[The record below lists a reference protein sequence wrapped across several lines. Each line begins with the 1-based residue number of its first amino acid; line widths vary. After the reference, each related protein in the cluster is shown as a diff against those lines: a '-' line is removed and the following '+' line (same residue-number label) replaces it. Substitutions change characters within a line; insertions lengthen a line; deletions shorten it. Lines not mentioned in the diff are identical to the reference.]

1 MNELYFATPRS
12 GSHAICSMSV
22 SKRKLLEYF
31 NIEDMILP
39 RNVDGNLILY
49 NLIAPEALDFLER
62 GLFEEAWNAQKSN
75 TKDDEQTYYKVMKK
89 GYSYLNDSF
98 PELDV
103 FVNEHKTRWEYIKS
117 IPESWCIKVMQY
129 HYVDGQVLHEMCE
142 YADKINFIQR
152 KDVVAQAI
160 SIVKAQNLPDNVWH
174 ATTEQTVTL
183 TTKLSYKP
191 IIDQIENIL
200 QENHWIT
207 KTLTDY
213 TDKVKT
219 VYYEDVDFSTS
230 MFKKLTIETP
240 DFNMKECY
248 EAAKEAGYDYTSY
261 LL

>member
-22 SKRKLLEYF
+22 SQRKLLEYF

-49 NLIAPEALDFLER
+49 NLIEPQTLDFLER
-62 GLFEEAWNAQKSN
+62 GLFEDAWNTQKLN
-75 TKDDEQTYYKVMKK
+75 TKDNEQTYYKIIKK

-103 FVNEHKTRWEYIKS
+103 FTNEHQTRWDYLKS
-117 IPESWCIKVMQY
+117 IPESWSVKIMQY
-129 HYVDGQVLHEMCE
+129 HYVDGQVLHEICDR
-142 YADKINFIQR
+142 ADKINFIQR
-152 KDVVAQAI
+152 KDLVAQAI
-160 SIVKAQNLPDNVWH
+160 STVKAQNLPDNVWH
-174 ATTEQTVTL
+174 TTTEQTVKL
-183 TTKLSYKP
+183 TTQLSYKP
-191 IIDQIENIL
+191 IIDQIESIL

-213 TDKVKT
+213 NHKVNT
-219 VYYEDVDFSTS
+219 IYYEDVDFSNS
-230 MFKKLTIETP
+230 LYKKLTIETP
-240 DFNMKECY
+240 DFNTQECY